1 MLELLRQWVLGLA
14 GAALCC
20 AVLTELCPK
29 GSVKGVVKALCG
41 MLMALAL
48 VSPILGADWG
58 SYALNMAK
66 YRENALEVSTQG
78 REISDRLSRTIIEEE
93 CRAYILDKA
102 ASLGMELSDAAV
114 TLKWS
119 SQGLWYPVGCRLCG
133 EYSAALEN
141 VISAELGIP
150 PEGQEWVEN
159 ENS

>member
-1 MLELLRQWVLGLA
+1 M
-14 GAALCC
+14 
-20 AVLTELCPK
+20 
-29 GSVKGVVKALCG
+29 
-41 MLMALAL
+41 
-48 VSPILGADWG
+48 
-58 SYALNMAK
+58 NMAK
-66 YRENALEVSTQG
+66 YRENALAVSAQG
-78 REISDRLSRTIIEEE
+78 QEISDRLSRTIIEEE

-102 ASLGMELSDAAV
+102 AAMGLQLGDASV

-133 EYSAALEN
+133 EYSAELEN